1 MYYNLLPEGL
11 QAKSDNLGH
20 AIRLLP
26 GSVGYNTGKD
36 LYRIKTRTAPFGR
49 KLPGSQIEKGQNRRN
64 FSRNRDRMCYH
75 WPVGPSAGLSPAFL
89 LAPRLV
95 RGASANF
102 GREAAFGHPWAVRRL
117 SKGKPENHRAAIVF
131 QRSKGPETWSVSGWP
146 GERSDPASGP
156 GYAGH
161 MDSRREA
168 DCIHVSPPLMPFF
181 FASHGTMRS
190 G

>member
-1 MYYNLLPEGL
+1 MERCELSAPCLCFCVSCMYYNLLPEGL

-75 WPVGPSAGLSPAFL
+75 WPVGPSAGLSPAFFSSE
-89 LAPRLV
+89 ACPR
-95 RGASANF
+95 
-102 GREAAFGHPWAVRRL
+102 
-117 SKGKPENHRAAIVF
+117 
-131 QRSKGPETWSVSGWP
+131 
-146 GERSDPASGP
+146 
-156 GYAGH
+156 
-161 MDSRREA
+161 SRREFWPQSGLWA
-168 DCIHVSPPLMPFF
+168 SLGSPQTDQGQAGKPSRSDCFP
-181 FASHGTMRS
+181 AQ
-190 G
+190 